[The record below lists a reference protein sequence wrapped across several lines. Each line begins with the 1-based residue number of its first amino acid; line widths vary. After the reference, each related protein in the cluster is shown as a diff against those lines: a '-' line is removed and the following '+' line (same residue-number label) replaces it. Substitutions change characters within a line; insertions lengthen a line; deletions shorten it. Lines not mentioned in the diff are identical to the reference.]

1 MEDQAMIRKVIEKF
15 EIGEISVEVGPAI
28 SKDAGLVPVVRHIRE
43 SEWFNALVDRLL
55 AAIASSPRRC
65 SGFRNW
71 SKLEAGLLALI
82 AGLVMGRR
90 NPNAI
95 AQSFAL
101 DPLWRATIGRKFN
114 QRDLSRLVE
123 LLGDLGEGP
132 LRRALLSS
140 AQAGQD
146 HLELDMD
153 SSVLEL
159 YGTQEGGGYN
169 THYQTFGYHAG
180 WAIDTRNGKLAALWL
195 NEGNAFTATGQAD
208 QLTWIL
214 DQGARV
220 NLARFDA
227 GLIGPEMLQ
236 AIEGRVP
243 RFVCR
248 IKSNEVLE
256 RLASPIEPPG
266 PLYAGAKS
274 YGEFRYGAETWE
286 REQRVVVRFQ
296 APDGPDGEM
305 VLFADP
311 ERFYFVTS
319 LEESPAEVVATY
331 LRRGESERVF
341 GEFKSTLEP
350 TFRHQEVRKNGI
362 WALLVALAYNVLCDL
377 RDLIPKPEKLAK
389 VKVEHRPDF
398 LPEPWVFGFHRLL
411 DGVPVRPLLA
421 RFRDVALRVPCEL
434 RIVGERLHL
443 YVQPDILAPV
453 WFPALVRD

>member
-1 MEDQAMIRKVIEKF
+1 MARKVIEKF
-15 EIGEISVEVGPAI
+15 EIGGISVEIGPAI
-28 SKDAGLVPVVRHIRE
+28 SKDAGLVLVARHIRE
-43 SEWFNALVDRLL
+43 SEWFKLLVDRLL
-55 AAIASSPRRC
+55 AAIATSPRRC
-65 SGFRNW
+65 SGFKKR
-71 SKLEAGLLALI
+71 SKLETGLLALI
-82 AGLVMGRR
+82 GGLVMGRR

-95 AQSFAL
+95 ARSFIL
-101 DPLWRATIGRKFN
+101 DPLWRVTIGRFFN

-123 LLGDLGEGP
+123 LLAAVGEGP
-132 LRRALLSS
+132 LRRALLAS
-140 AQAGQD
+140 AQTGQD

-159 YGTQEGGGYN
+159 YGTQEWGGYN

-180 WAIDTRNGKLAALWL
+180 WAIDIRTGKLAALWL

-214 DQGARV
+214 DQGAQV

-227 GLIGPEMLQ
+227 GLIGPDMLQ
-236 AIEGRVP
+236 AIEGRVE

-248 IKSNEVLE
+248 IKSNEVLD
-256 RLASPIEPPG
+256 RFASPMEPLG

-274 YGEFRYGAETWE
+274 YAEFSYGAETWE
-286 REQRVVVRFQ
+286 KQQRVVVRFQ
-296 APDGPDGEM
+296 APDGPDGEL

-319 LEESPAEVVATY
+319 LEECPAEVVATY

-341 GEFKSTLEP
+341 GEFKGTLEP
-350 TFRHQEVRKNGI
+350 TFRHQEVRKNGV
-362 WALLVALAYNVLCDL
+362 WALLVALAYNVLGDL
-377 RDLIPKPEKLAK
+377 RDQIPKPEKPAK
-389 VKVEHRPDF
+389 VRVEHRPDF

-411 DGVPVRPLLA
+411 DGLTQPVRPLLD
-421 RFRDVALRVPCEL
+421 RFRDMALRVSGEL
-434 RIVGERLHL
+434 RKVGEHLHL

-453 WFPALVRD
+453 WFPAIARE